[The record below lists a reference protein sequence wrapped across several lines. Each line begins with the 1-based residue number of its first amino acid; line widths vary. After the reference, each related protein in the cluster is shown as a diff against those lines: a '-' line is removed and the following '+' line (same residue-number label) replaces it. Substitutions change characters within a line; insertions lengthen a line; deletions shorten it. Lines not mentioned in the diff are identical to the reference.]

1 MVALI
6 QTPLPPSDTVDVEES
21 VEARHATEYSPVEP
35 PQPLHSNPAA
45 WAGPVITRRVLEL
58 AKKLGIP
65 PEALL

>member
-1 MVALI
+1 MGVLVTLI
-6 QTPLPPSDTVDVEES
+6 QALLPPEGTVDSQDIVEAHHDTEHCPS
-21 VEARHATEYSPVEP
+21 VEDSTA
-35 PQPLHSNPAA
+35 AA